1 MFYIF
6 INMAENN
13 FFNLIK
19 YKLILILICLN
30 SFYISSQK
38 LISSKLE
45 IYDIYNEKRKVVL
58 EEKNHLEA
66 PNWLNEN
73 ELIYNSNGLIYRYNF
88 KTKQKTKIFTGF
100 ANNCNNDHGIFPNG
114 KELIISNNDKDP
126 NSKNSWGV
134 SRIYRV
140 PLEGGTPELITPK
153 GHSFWHGIS
162 PDGESIL
169 YTAFRN
175 EEADVYKMNLSDKKE
190 IRLTYESGLDDGP
203 EYSHDGK
210 HIYYNSIASGKME
223 IWKMDKDGKNKIP
236 LTNDKYSNW
245 FPHPSPDGKHL
256 VFISYITDQG
266 DKHPPLKEVM
276 LRLMD
281 LKSLKIKKLFE
292 FIGGQ
297 GTINVPSWSK
307 DSKKFAFVSYT
318 KD

>member
-1 MFYIF
+1 M
-6 INMAENN
+6 
-13 FFNLIK
+13 
-19 YKLILILICLN
+19 
-30 SFYISSQK
+30 
-38 LISSKLE
+38 
-45 IYDIYNEKRKVVL
+45 
-58 EEKNHLEA
+58 
-66 PNWLNEN
+66 
-73 ELIYNSNGLIYRYNF
+73 
-88 KTKQKTKIFTGF
+88 
-100 ANNCNNDHGIFPNG
+100 
-114 KELIISNNDKDP
+114 
-126 NSKNSWGV
+126 
-134 SRIYRV
+134 
-140 PLEGGTPELITPK
+140 TPELITPK

-245 FPHPSPDGKHL
+245 FPHPSPDGRHL
-256 VFISYITDQG
+256 VFISYLKDQG

-307 DSKKFAFVSYT
+307 DSKNFAFVSYT

>member
-1 MFYIF
+1 
-6 INMAENN
+6 
-13 FFNLIK
+13 
-19 YKLILILICLN
+19 
-30 SFYISSQK
+30 
-38 LISSKLE
+38 
-45 IYDIYNEKRKVVL
+45 
-58 EEKNHLEA
+58 
-66 PNWLNEN
+66 
-73 ELIYNSNGLIYRYNF
+73 
-88 KTKQKTKIFTGF
+88 
-100 ANNCNNDHGIFPNG
+100 
-114 KELIISNNDKDP
+114 
-126 NSKNSWGV
+126 
-134 SRIYRV
+134 
-140 PLEGGTPELITPK
+140 
-153 GHSFWHGIS
+153 
-162 PDGESIL
+162 
-169 YTAFRN
+169 
-175 EEADVYKMNLSDKKE
+175 MNLSDKKE

-223 IWKMDKDGKNKIP
+223 IWKMDKDGENKIP